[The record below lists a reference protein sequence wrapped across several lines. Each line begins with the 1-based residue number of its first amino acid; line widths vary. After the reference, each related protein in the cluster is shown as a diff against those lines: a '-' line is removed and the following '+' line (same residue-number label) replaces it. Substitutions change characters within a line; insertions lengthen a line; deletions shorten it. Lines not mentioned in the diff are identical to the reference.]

1 MSKDNPSISDLT
13 ATPSQSADWQGAEY
27 KVQKT
32 LTDVNRDFEELE
44 VARRAATLGYGYLN
58 LKGFPLD
65 KEALGLITAEEAE
78 DYHAIPFSHDAGE
91 VKLGVLDPT
100 SKSTEEIRRK
110 LERRKYSVRL
120 YLISSSSFS
129 EALAHFDEVKRPQIF
144 AENKIE
150 LKQKDLAEKSD
161 KFKSLAG
168 KTVNLEKTEISE
180 VISQILSAAL
190 LINASDIHFEPG
202 TTETR
207 IRLRVDGVLQD
218 FNTVPSDLYRKL
230 ITRIKILAKLKLNVS
245 SLPQDGSFGIKLDDN
260 SVDLRVAVLPSVYAE
275 ALVLRI
281 LKQSKFITLDEL
293 GLLGNIRKILNASLQ
308 KTTGMI
314 LTTGPTGSGKTTTLY
329 ALLKILN
336 KPGLKIITVE
346 DPVEYK
352 ISGISQTP
360 IDKNKGMNFATSLKA
375 ILRQDPD
382 IVMVGEIR
390 DEETAETAVQ
400 AALTGHLMLSTLH
413 TNDALSIIPRL
424 LDLEV
429 KPYLITGS
437 LNLGIA
443 QRLVR
448 RLCRSC
454 KHEEAL
460 DEATRDRAEK
470 IIKSIPQSAEIEV
483 PKELK
488 FFVSPGCEVCGGLG
502 YKGRVGIFEAFT
514 ITPDME
520 KLILRQ
526 APLSALRQQAV
537 QEGMLTM
544 VQDGLLKAL
553 QGLTDVY
560 EVFRVTD

>member
-260 SVDLRVAVLPSVYAE
+260 SVDLRVAVLPAVYAE

>member
-1 MSKDNPSISDLT
+1 M
-13 ATPSQSADWQGAEY
+13 
-27 KVQKT
+27 
-32 LTDVNRDFEELE
+32 
-44 VARRAATLGYGYLN
+44 
-58 LKGFPLD
+58 
-65 KEALGLITAEEAE
+65 
-78 DYHAIPFSHDAGE
+78 
-91 VKLGVLDPT
+91 
-100 SKSTEEIRRK
+100 
-110 LERRKYSVRL
+110 
-120 YLISSSSFS
+120 
-129 EALAHFDEVKRPQIF
+129 KRPQIF